1 MLYPENMDALEQQ
14 VPLHFFNFNASGNLE
29 GFILNVSRKQLS
41 STWKVNLSLRNE
53 QKIIAVVPKPSYR
66 ELLHFLHLY

>member
-1 MLYPENMDALEQQ
+1 MDGLEQHI
-14 VPLHFFNFNASGNLE
+14 PLHFFNFSASGDLE

-53 QKIIAVVPKPSYR
+53 QKIVAVVPKPSYR
-66 ELLHFLHLY
+66 ELFHFPCSQ